1 MSILDTFVTI
11 FTADTTGLEQGAD
24 RARREA
30 DRLIDR
36 LRGVDRAA
44 TGASRTLVD
53 MFHEFERGLT
63 VANTTAAAMGAGA
76 TIGLGLA
83 GVAAHVTATEFGQL
97 ASAAEALGISA
108 QQVDGFG
115 TVLGQF
121 GGDAEMAREALLDLG
136 EAIGTATLDAKS
148 TEAETFAALGVR
160 IRDSSGRAI
169 DAREGFLR
177 LADSL
182 SKLDKAAALSRA
194 KDLGI
199 TDPETIY
206 ALRLGRQALEEQ
218 WNAAAQGSGATEE
231 NIRATKEYM
240 LANQGLKN
248 SFGDLTESVGFDV
261 MPTFTELQKLLARA
275 FDWMAEN
282 EDVVIGF
289 FVGVAAAAT
298 LLAAPLLTLLA
309 PFIAV
314 GLAIAAV
321 GVAAGLAW
329 DDLQAFLEGGDSL
342 IGQFLNR
349 FPELREAWEGLTEW
363 AARAWESIKEFGAQA
378 AEALTPFANSAKA
391 VFKSVGEFASA
402 LLDVLIAFGKRIWEV
417 FGDDIIAAF
426 KWMQEVANG
435 VFEWLKRAL
444 QGLANFL
451 TNAFNQIAGGF
462 STGAG
467 VLRTVAGW
475 LGGGDEAGAQQAV
488 AMGQAQMAAAATNPL
503 NAATSQSIS
512 NTATSNRRES
522 SVTVG
527 EINVQTQATDAQGI
541 AGAVADP
548 LRDQLRS
555 LDEEFASGVDR

>member
-11 FTADTTGLEQGAD
+11 FTSDTTGLEQGAE

-30 DRLIDR
+30 ERLIDR
-36 LRGVDRAA
+36 LRDVDREA

-53 MFHEFERGLT
+53 MFHEFEQSLT
-63 VANTTAAAMGAGA
+63 VANTTAAAMGGA
-76 TIGLGLA
+76 AVVGLGLA
-83 GVAAHVTATEFGQL
+83 GVAAHVTATEFRDL
-97 ASAAEALGISA
+97 SNAADALGISA

-115 TVLGQF
+115 TVVSQL
-121 GGDAEMAREALLDLG
+121 GGDSEKARDALLDMA
-136 EAIGTATLDAKS
+136 EAIGTASLDAKS
-148 TEAETFAALGVR
+148 TEAETFAALGVN
-160 IRDSSGRAI
+160 IRDARGRAV

-182 SKLDKAAALSRA
+182 SRLDKAAAISRA
-194 KDLGI
+194 RDLGI
-199 TDPETIY
+199 TDPETLY
-206 ALRLGRQALEEQ
+206 ALRQGRQALEAQ
-218 WNAAAQGSGATEE
+218 WDAAARGSGATEE
-231 NIRATKEYM
+231 NIRATKEYT

-248 SFGDLTESVGFDV
+248 SFGDLTESVGLEALPALTDLQ
-261 MPTFTELQKLLARA
+261 ELLTKALNWLA
-275 FDWMAEN
+275 EH

-289 FVGVAAAAT
+289 FLGVAAAAT

-349 FPELREAWEGLTEW
+349 FPELRQGWEDFTEW
-363 AARAWESIKEFGAQA
+363 AGRAWEAVKEFGAQA
-378 AEALTPFANSAKA
+378 AEALTPFAKSAKA
-391 VFKSVGEFASA
+391 VFTSVGDFASA
-402 LLDVLIAFGKRIWEV
+402 LLDVLIAFGRRVWEV
-417 FGDDIIAAF
+417 IGEDVIAAF
-426 KWMQEVANG
+426 ESLRDIANG

-444 QGLANFL
+444 QGLVNFF
-451 TNAFNQIAGGF
+451 TSAFSQIAGGLNI
-462 STGAG
+462 GAG
-467 VLRTVAGW
+467 ALRTVAGW
-475 LGGGDEAGAQQAV
+475 LGGGEGAQDAV
-488 AMGQAQMAAAATNPL
+488 SAGQAQMAAAAASPL
-503 NAATSQSIS
+503 NAMTSQSIS